1 MLALGFGIGAAVK
14 LWLQVLPPSVD
25 FAMRAALP
33 LRLFSLGPL
42 MKLTYTAPSGPTR
55 GVASWS
61 NWWPASLTRMGPVQE
76 PPLSSEYAR
85 SMGERPRPLNSA
97 QAMYRRPKWWPG
109 PVPVSTVPASWSGNL
124 PLDPFWEPVEVPTV
138 IETSP
143 VQAGAPPT
151 CVP

>member
-1 MLALGFGIGAAVK
+1 MRVGWFGLVGAVK
-14 LWLQVLPPSVD
+14 LWLQVLLPSVD
-25 FAMRAALP
+25 FAMRAVLIFMP
-33 LRLFSLGPL
+33 FSLGPL

-109 PVPVSTVPASWSGNL
+109 PVPGSTVPASWAGDL
-124 PLDPFWEPVEVPTV
+124 PFEPFWEPFDFPIVMGAGAVH
-138 IETSP
+138 
-143 VQAGAPPT
+143 AGAPPT
-151 CVP
+151 AVP